1 MEDTIVIRIP
11 IPWEEYKKLWEIAGR
26 NDTTP
31 AMAAWAILKL
41 ALDDDKSM
49 S

>member
-1 MEDTIVIRIP
+1 MSDTIVIHIRIP
-11 IPWEEYKKLWEIAGR
+11 FEEYKKLWEVAAR

-31 AMAAWAILKL
+31 SMAAWAILKL